1 MPEHYAVAEAPTKV
15 IISGEHSV
23 VYGYPALVMAINLRT
38 KAKVRVLDENKIFVK
53 SLNYGELVL
62 DLKSSSFS
70 GNKALLPAASVAKS
84 ILAEE
89 DYNGGISIETYNE
102 APKSS
107 GLGSSGST
115 FVSVARATYLA
126 LEKEP
131 SYSELFEKAMI
142 GEKMVHLNPSGVDV
156 EIAIKGGLLKYI
168 KGKGSE
174 KVDLEYNLPLLV
186 VNSGYERNTGLMVKR
201 FRESLESSVYMK
213 NLLFYI
219 SNVTEEVEKALKERN
234 LKLAGVLLTANHL
247 ALSKFGVSNEK
258 LDDIVGF
265 CISSGA
271 FGAKLT
277 GAGGG
282 GAVIALSEEEKLKV
296 ISEALSARGI
306 RSFLVGKSEEGV
318 RCWKE

>member
-1 MPEHYAVAEAPTKV
+1 MSKQFAIAEAPTKV

-38 KAKVRVLDENKIFVK
+38 KAKVKVLAERKILIK
-53 SLNYGELVL
+53 SVNYGELVL
-62 DLKSSSFS
+62 DVKSSSFFGS
-70 GNKALLPAASVAKS
+70 RALLPAALIAKS
-84 ILAEE
+84 ILTEE
-89 DYNGGISIETYNE
+89 KYDGGVSIETYNE

-131 SYSELFEKAMI
+131 SYHELFEKAMI

-156 EIAIKGGLLKYI
+156 EIAIKGGLLKYV
-168 KGKGSE
+168 KDKGSE
-174 KVDLEYNLPLLV
+174 KVNLEYNLPILV
-186 VNSGYERNTGLMVKR
+186 INSGYERNTGLMVKR
-201 FRESLESSVYMK
+201 FKESLESSEYMR
-213 NLLFYI
+213 NLLIYI
-219 SNVTEEVEKALKERN
+219 SKITEEVEKALKEGN
-234 LKLAGVLLTANHL
+234 LKLAGILLTANHL
-247 ALSKFGVSNEK
+247 VLSKFGVSNDK
-258 LDDIVGF
+258 LDEIVGF
-265 CISSGA
+265 CISNGA

-296 ISEALSARGI
+296 LSENLNSHGI
-306 RSFLVGKSEEGV
+306 KSFLVRKSEEGV